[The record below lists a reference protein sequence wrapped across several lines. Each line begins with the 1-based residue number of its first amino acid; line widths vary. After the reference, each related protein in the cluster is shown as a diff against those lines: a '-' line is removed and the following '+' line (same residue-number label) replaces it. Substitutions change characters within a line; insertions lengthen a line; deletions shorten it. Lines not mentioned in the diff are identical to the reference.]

1 MKTHMLRSVA
11 KEFKLVFRNGIS
23 LFMAAAPA
31 LLAVVFLLV
40 FGAAQKYT
48 VQLAADESVGG
59 DVLQKLE
66 RVADILPYDSAA
78 QVRDR
83 VRGTDD
89 TLGVTAV
96 NGTLTLITE
105 GNEDPAHVAD
115 VQDLLSRA
123 LTAGELPQVQS
134 EAVEP
139 KGDVVYTISMVS
151 VLLLSLFIG
160 GATVGLSVVSERESG
175 MIRAMVVSPQRLTGY
190 VLTKLIP
197 AFLLSF
203 LGMLAAAEILG
214 VGTFLSLTLL
224 AVCSSLTLGVM
235 IFTLGAMAQNQIGA
249 IGVLKLL
256 MPLSVVLPISAI
268 FVPDSLQFLYYA
280 FPMYW
285 QYTALDRIRI
295 AGNPLV
301 PCLLALLVSLPWF
314 CAILLTFRK
323 KVRMHTGR

>member
-1 MKTHMLRSVA
+1 MKNMLCSVA

-23 LFMAAAPA
+23 IFMAAAPA
-31 LLAVVFLLV
+31 LLAAMFLLV

-48 VQLAADESVGG
+48 VQLAADKSVGG

-66 RVADILPYDSAA
+66 RVADILPYDNAE

-89 TLGVTAV
+89 TLGVTSA
-96 NGTLTLITE
+96 NGALTLVTE

-123 LTAGELPQVQS
+123 ITAEELPTVQS

-139 KGDVVYTISMVS
+139 KGEVVYTVSMVS

-160 GATVGLSVVSERESG
+160 GATVGLSVVNERESG
-175 MIRAMVVSPQRLTGY
+175 MIRAIVVSPQRLAGY
-190 VLTKLIP
+190 VLTKLMP
-197 AFLLSF
+197 AFLLSYI
-203 LGMLAAAEILG
+203 GMLIAAAILG
-214 VGTFLSLTLL
+214 VGAFWSLTLL
-224 AVCSSLTLGVM
+224 ALCSSLTLGVLV
-235 IFTLGAMAQNQIGA
+235 FTLGAMAHNQVGA

-268 FVPDSLQFLYYA
+268 FVPDSLQFFYYA

-285 QYTALDRIRI
+285 QYTALDRIRT
-295 AGNPLV
+295 GGDPLV
-301 PCLLALLVSLPWF
+301 PCLLALLISLPWF
-314 CAILLTFRK
+314 YAILLTFRK
-323 KVRMHTGR
+323 KVRMRAGR